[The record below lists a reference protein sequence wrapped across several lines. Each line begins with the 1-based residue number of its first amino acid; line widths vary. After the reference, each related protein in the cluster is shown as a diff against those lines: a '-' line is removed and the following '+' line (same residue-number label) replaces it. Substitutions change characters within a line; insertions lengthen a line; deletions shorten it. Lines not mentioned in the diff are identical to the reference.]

1 MTCTVSKIQR
11 APIRNAAK
19 PRPAKLLRVAAYC
32 RVSTDMTEQ
41 QSSLAAQME
50 VFNRRIS
57 EHPGWTLAG
66 IYADEGFSATSTT
79 KRKEFQRLMH
89 DAEAGK
95 IDYIITKSL
104 SRFARNT
111 LDCLTY
117 IRKLQALGV
126 NLLFEKENI
135 DTGSAMSEMLLTV
148 LAAFA
153 QEESRSISENIKW
166 GLRKGYES
174 GQVRWQQLYGYRKG
188 ETASRTKSCE
198 AEWVIQPDEA
208 AVVRRMFDQ
217 YEHGISLPEIAKSLE
232 NTPSPNGKGRW
243 TPHAVWNVLTNE
255 KYVGDVCTQKYVTN
269 DHLSHKAVRNTT
281 EDVPS
286 YYLRN
291 HHAAIVSR
299 KTFERVQKIRTMK
312 SNLNGSMQYP
322 YGELDLRCPCCG
334 KQLIQRQMRTNGPKM
349 LWCCFGEGS
358 CRNYAVKTWQLDIAV
373 MDAATKANMPDML
386 KTVEY
391 WWLDELVESIQP
403 TIDNRVIVHW
413 KDGNVTEGAIPVKC
427 WQHEP
432 SRLLDCYRRYIED
445 LEQGKRDDRFPV
457 TAEEKKRAAEKLL

>member
-126 NLLFEKENI
+126 NLLFEKNYMKNGENPCNQRI
-135 DTGSAMSEMLLTV
+135 SAVSVCLFVAYLS
-148 LAAFA
+148 LKSA
-153 QEESRSISENIKW
+153 
-166 GLRKGYES
+166 KGY
-174 GQVRWQQLYGYRKG
+174 
-188 ETASRTKSCE
+188 
-198 AEWVIQPDEA
+198 
-208 AVVRRMFDQ
+208 
-217 YEHGISLPEIAKSLE
+217 
-232 NTPSPNGKGRW
+232 
-243 TPHAVWNVLTNE
+243 
-255 KYVGDVCTQKYVTN
+255 
-269 DHLSHKAVRNTT
+269 
-281 EDVPS
+281 
-286 YYLRN
+286 
-291 HHAAIVSR
+291 
-299 KTFERVQKIRTMK
+299 
-312 SNLNGSMQYP
+312 
-322 YGELDLRCPCCG
+322 
-334 KQLIQRQMRTNGPKM
+334 
-349 LWCCFGEGS
+349 
-358 CRNYAVKTWQLDIAV
+358 
-373 MDAATKANMPDML
+373 
-386 KTVEY
+386 
-391 WWLDELVESIQP
+391 
-403 TIDNRVIVHW
+403 
-413 KDGNVTEGAIPVKC
+413 
-427 WQHEP
+427 
-432 SRLLDCYRRYIED
+432 
-445 LEQGKRDDRFPV
+445 
-457 TAEEKKRAAEKLL
+457 